1 MSNKQLSVITGASR
15 GIGRA
20 IALALAEEGHNTVI
34 FGRDPKSL
42 NETAELIK
50 NKKVEVFSFAG
61 DVRDVDFVNNS
72 INETLANSGR
82 IDNLVNN
89 AGFGIFKNFMDSS
102 LQEFRDQ
109 IDVNLFGVYNFTKAV
124 VPSMIKAK
132 KGNIINISSL
142 AGKNSFIGGTMYS
155 ASKFALMGFSRSLML
170 ELREHF
176 IKVILI
182 CPGSVD
188 TEFFVES
195 GHTAPSKGKTLLPED
210 IAHTVVSVIRLPE
223 RAMISEVDIRPTNPK

>member
-1 MSNKQLSVITGASR
+1 MSIKRVSVITGASR

-20 IALALAEEGHNTVI
+20 IASSLAGENHNVAV
-34 FGRDPKSL
+34 FGRDRNALDGTVSEIKS
-42 NETAELIK
+42 IGSD
-50 NKKVEVFSFAG
+50 VISYAG

-72 INETLANSGR
+72 IRDVLNRFGK
-82 IDNLVNN
+82 IDNLINN
-89 AGFGIFKNFMDSS
+89 AGYGVFKNFIDSS

-124 VPSMIKAK
+124 VPSMIKSK
-132 KGNIINISSL
+132 SGNIINISSL
-142 AGKNSFIGGTMYS
+142 AGKNSFVGGTMYS
-155 ASKFALMGFSRSLML
+155 SSKFALIGFSRSLML

-176 IKVILI
+176 IRVVLI

-188 TEFFVES
+188 TEFFVDS
-195 GHTAPSKGKTLLPED
+195 GHSAPAKGKVLLAED
-210 IAHTVVSVIRLPE
+210 IAHTVLSIINLPE

>member
-1 MSNKQLSVITGASR
+1 MSENQVSVVTGASR
-15 GIGRA
+15 GIGKA
-20 IALALAEEGHNTVI
+20 IALALADEGHDIII
-34 FGRDPKSL
+34 FGRDRNALDKVSEVIKS
-42 NETAELIK
+42 K
-50 NKKVEVFSFAG
+50 NVRVLSFSG

-72 INETLANSGR
+72 VQEISDKFGR
-82 IDNLVNN
+82 IDNLINN
-89 AGFGIFKNFMDSS
+89 AGFGIFKNFVDSS

-124 VPSMIKAK
+124 VPSMINAK

-142 AGKNSFIGGTMYS
+142 AGKNSFVGGTMYS

-176 IKVILI
+176 IRVVLI

-195 GHTAPSKGKTLLPED
+195 GHSAPAKGKVLLAED
-210 IAHTVVSVIRLPE
+210 IAHTVLSVIRLPE
-223 RAMISEVDIRPTNPK
+223 RAMISEIDIRPTNPK